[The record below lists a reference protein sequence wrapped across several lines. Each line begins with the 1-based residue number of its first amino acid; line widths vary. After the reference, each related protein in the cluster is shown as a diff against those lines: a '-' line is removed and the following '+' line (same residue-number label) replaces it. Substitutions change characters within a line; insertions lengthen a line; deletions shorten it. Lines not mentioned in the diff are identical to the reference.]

1 MTGGPRAWPDTAV
14 DVVSAV
20 HTGSIVEWV
29 DPADC
34 SGSFMKIAKLLHL
47 TDRDTWR
54 AWLAEN
60 HDREREVWLVYSKA
74 RTGKPRIEYED
85 AVEEALCFGWIDSIV
100 RRLDDESYAQKFTP
114 RKARSQWSALNR
126 RRVAKLM
133 REGRM
138 SQAGLAKVPDPGAA
152 ARGGEEAE
160 AGHRGEEP
168 ALPPA
173 MLRELRANKGA
184 WAFFSRLAPS
194 YRRNYIRWVMSA
206 RKDETRLRRLREA
219 ISLLAQNRKLGLK

>member
-1 MTGGPRAWPDTAV
+1 VTTV
-14 DVVSAV
+14 
-20 HTGSIVEWV
+20 
-29 DPADC
+29 
-34 SGSFMKIAKLLHL
+34 KLLRL

-74 RTGKPRIEYED
+74 RTGKPRIGYED
-85 AVEEALCFGWIDSIV
+85 AVEEALCFGWIASIV
-100 RRLDDESYAQKFTP
+100 RRLDDEFYAQKFTP
-114 RKARSQWSALNR
+114 RKAGSRWSALNR
-126 RRVAKLM
+126 RRVAKLI

-138 SQAGLAKVPDPGAA
+138 TQAGLTKVPDPAA
-152 ARGGEEAE
+152 GRVGKEAE
-160 AGHRGEEP
+160 AGNRGEEP

-173 MLRELRANKGA
+173 IKRELRANKAA
-184 WAFFSRLAPS
+184 WLFFSRLAPS

-206 RKDETRLRRLREA
+206 KKDETRLRRLREA